1 MPLDSAA
8 TSTKPQIQSDTFVNT
23 ASQMEFEQWLY
34 NWATYIQREQWKVRK
49 LVEMSVTLHRRDR
62 GLTLSDM
69 CGRYGIRPSTEGYW
83 LDYNQ
88 DLDGEIHPINIVTPA
103 ITTNTN
109 ACLQSNA
116 EVEVKSANASALF
129 KQIAMKWEKVSDYFE
144 RVDWDEVSRTFI
156 FDAAQKDGTVLIDSV
171 ITEGEQTT
179 VPRVGEGGIGLA
191 VYACEPCGSQGIV
204 QTDAKPHAEPDAD
217 DIGGMPDGDADD
229 SAFETMIDCPKC
241 GEQAPAMVKR
251 MDGHSLSEAA
261 VPTKEICSEIVPFY
275 NFTIDTYNAKI
286 KGLKGAKWLQIQ
298 RLWDRMKVE
307 TKYPKLSFPGSALW
321 SYPICCDYALANA
334 DWGFLNQQL
343 RNSGFSQFD
352 MFEVREIYLHEE
364 AYENYRA
371 PSDFEFINGRGEKCF
386 KIKAGQTI
394 GEAQKAMYGEDQHG
408 FKFIWNDQWLLD
420 IVGPEME
427 EINFRERFTDIHW
440 DRKSGS
446 YLSSPNYSIVYIQ
459 DDITILNTMDHNIIA
474 RNSVIPVLYNSLVY
488 DKGDFNQ
495 EYIGSK
501 NALLLPEADMTKTA
515 FSLPIPTPSPY
526 LQNKIGF
533 LWQVKDTVSQVTP
546 AMRGEEQKGAPYAA
560 QRQQLEQSYGSL
572 TAVLKSFAQC
582 KVETFR
588 NKARLASKHWT
599 LEQFQKVGQMFGEPW
614 TEEDVAEMCD
624 IDFDADLI
632 VTYRQGSEMPSTMLT
647 KELKFYGALQQLI
660 PLITANGVPL
670 DQNAMQQIM
679 KKIDENGEFDF
690 DLTGLEIN
698 ELIAQKRYI
707 ELATICKQYE
717 DVTFDEIQQ
726 MQETVVSIEPPD
738 PAAMQ
743 AAIDLAQAQPDD
755 PEAVAQAKQ
764 ITQGTPITALD
775 LMTERIFAESGIRFS
790 KYEDLPAEGQFFTEM
805 LRSEIG
811 KTKPNEVLIMTLTA
825 LLGMLEQ
832 AIQQIQQ
839 ETMANSPEAMAAKVA
854 ADAEAETAG
863 AEAENAKQLEAKNSE
878 DAQKDKEA
886 DRELKREEMANK
898 KESETQAQTVDLIKT
913 VAGHEAAAEQ
923 AERSEKAEKSKP
935 KGDKKK

>member
-1 MPLDSAA
+1 MPLDSSA
-8 TSTKPQIQSDTFVNT
+8 TKPQIQSDTFTNT
-23 ASQMEFEQWLY
+23 ASQMEFESWLY
-34 NWATYIQREQWKVRK
+34 SWAEFIRREQWKTRK

-116 EVEVKSANASALF
+116 EVEVKSANASALH

-144 RVDWDEVSRTFI
+144 RIDWDEVSRTFI
-156 FDAAQKDGTVLIDSV
+156 FDAAQKDGTVLIETV
-171 ITEGEQTT
+171 ITKGEKTT
-179 VPRVGEGGIGLA
+179 VPRVGDGGIALA
-191 VYACEPCGSQGIV
+191 VYNCEQCGPGV
-204 QTDAKPHAEPDAD
+204 TQTDAKPMEHAEPDAD
-217 DIGGMPDGDADD
+217 DMGGMPDGDADD
-229 SAFETMIDCPKC
+229 AYEAEVDCPKC
-241 GEQAPAMVKR
+241 QSKVPAMVKR
-251 MDGHSLSEAA
+251 MGGESLSEAA
-261 VPTKEICSEIVPFY
+261 IETKKITSEIVPFY
-275 NFTIDTYNAKI
+275 NFAIDTYNAKI
-286 KGLKGAKWLQIQ
+286 KGIKGAKWLQKQ
-298 RLWDRMKVE
+298 TLWDRMKLE
-307 TKYPKLSFPGSALW
+307 SKYNRLSFPGSSLW
-321 SYPICCDYALANA
+321 SYPICVDYALANA
-334 DWGFLNQQL
+334 DWGYLNQQL

-371 PSDFEFINGRGEKCF
+371 PSDFEFINGKGEKCF
-386 KIKAGQTI
+386 TIKKGQTI
-394 GEAQKAMYGEDQHG
+394 GEAQEAMYGADQHG
-408 FKFIWNDQWLLD
+408 FKFVWNDQWLLD

-474 RNSVIPVLYNSLVY
+474 RNAVVPVYYNSLVF
-488 DKGDFNQ
+488 DKGDFSQ

-501 NALLLPEADMTKTA
+501 NAGLLPDADMTKTA

-599 LEQFQKVGQMFGEPW
+599 LEQFQRVGSMFGEIW
-614 TEEDVAEMCD
+614 TEEDIDEMCN

-632 VTYRQGSEMPSTMLT
+632 ITYRQGSEMPSTAMT

-660 PLITANGVPL
+660 PLITANGQPL

-690 DLTGLEIN
+690 DLTGLEVN

-707 ELATICKQYE
+707 DLATICKQYE
-717 DVTFDEIQQ
+717 DVTFEEIQQ
-726 MQETVVSIEPPD
+726 MQETVVSVEPPD
-738 PAAMQ
+738 DATMQ
-743 AAIDLAQAQPDD
+743 QAIALAQSAPDD
-755 PEAVAQAKQ
+755 PNAAAQAKQ
-764 ITQGTPITALD
+764 MVAGTPITALD

-790 KYEDLPAEGQFFTEM
+790 QYEDLPSEAQFFVEM
-805 LRSEIG
+805 LRAEIG
-811 KTKPNEVLIMTLTA
+811 KTKPNEVLRMSLEA
-825 LLGMLEQ
+825 LLGMMTQMIDQMEQ
-832 AIQQIQQ
+832 EA
-839 ETMANSPEAMAAKVA
+839 MAKSPEAMAAKVA

-863 AEAENAKQLEAKNSE
+863 QDREDTKQLEAKNSE

-923 AERSEKAEKSKP
+923 AERSEKGKAKES
-935 KGDKKK
+935 KKK